1 MSNAVYKSDLDVF
14 VDYPVPGQSK
24 TKMDVLFYFV
34 ETFENGAGGKIDLR
48 TTNDSTIAAE
58 IERIRKQKTITIY
71 INSKLELD
79 PTSKII
85 DLAKSGIKNFTI
97 VFRVKGYDKKTRK
110 IVSVTAIIAEAS
122 FVETP
127 IPVGGTP
134 PSLKIKL
141 NMSNIRANKYV
152 GDELKVSARTF
163 SQSRELIEA

>member
-1 MSNAVYKSDLDVF
+1 MSNTVYKSDLDVF

-24 TKMDVLFYFV
+24 PKMDVHFYFV
-34 ETFENGAGGKIDLR
+34 ETFESGAGGKIDLR

-58 IERIRKQKTITIY
+58 IDRIGKQKTVTIY
-71 INSKLELD
+71 LNSKLELD

-110 IVSVTAIIAEAS
+110 IVSVTAVIAEAA
-122 FVETP
+122 FAETP

-141 NMSNIRANKYV
+141 NLSNIRANKYV
-152 GDELKVSARTF
+152 GDQLKVSARNF
-163 SQSRELIEA
+163 SQSRERVEA